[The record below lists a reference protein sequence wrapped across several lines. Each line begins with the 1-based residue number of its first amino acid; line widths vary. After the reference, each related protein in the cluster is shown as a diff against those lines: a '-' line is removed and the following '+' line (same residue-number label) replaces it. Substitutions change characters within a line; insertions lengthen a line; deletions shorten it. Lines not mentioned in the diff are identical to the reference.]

1 MPKPERR
8 LTARAKRRIGGF
20 REGWR
25 ISPRGF
31 RMNFLFWLGQK
42 EVKVSLEAAGDN
54 VLRVSV
60 GDRSYDVSAEFIGQE
75 EILLNVD
82 GRIFNV
88 IVHSN
93 SLSHSVFVNGRLFR
107 VEKRSALK
115 ILREDKGRQK
125 KRDVRISMPGRVVQ
139 VLAAPGDEVQEG
151 QPILVLE
158 AMKMQNEIKAPQAG
172 QIARIC
178 FRAGD
183 YVEASSVLFTVE

>member
-1 MPKPERR
+1 
-8 LTARAKRRIGGF
+8 
-20 REGWR
+20 
-25 ISPRGF
+25 
-31 RMNFLFWLGQK
+31 MNFLFWLGQK
-42 EVKVSLEAAGDN
+42 EVKVSLNAAGEN
-54 VLRVSV
+54 LFCVSV
-60 GDRSYDVSAEFIGQE
+60 GDSAYDVSAEFIGQE
-75 EILLNVD
+75 EILLNID

-107 VEKRSALK
+107 IEKRSALK
-115 ILREDKGRQK
+115 ILREEKGRQK
-125 KRDVRISMPGRVVQ
+125 KRDVKITMPGRVVQ

-172 QIARIC
+172 KIARVC

-183 YVEASSVLFTVE
+183 YVEASSILFTVE

>member
-1 MPKPERR
+1 
-8 LTARAKRRIGGF
+8 
-20 REGWR
+20 
-25 ISPRGF
+25 
-31 RMNFLFWLGQK
+31 MNFLFWLGQK

-139 VLAAPGDEVQEG
+139 VLAAPGDEGQEG

>member
-1 MPKPERR
+1 
-8 LTARAKRRIGGF
+8 
-20 REGWR
+20 
-25 ISPRGF
+25 
-31 RMNFLFWLGQK
+31 MNFLFWLGQK

>member
-1 MPKPERR
+1 
-8 LTARAKRRIGGF
+8 
-20 REGWR
+20 
-25 ISPRGF
+25 
-31 RMNFLFWLGQK
+31 MNFLFWLGQK

-60 GDRSYDVSAEFIGQE
+60 GDRPYDVSAEFIGQE

>member
-1 MPKPERR
+1 
-8 LTARAKRRIGGF
+8 
-20 REGWR
+20 
-25 ISPRGF
+25 
-31 RMNFLFWLGQK
+31 MNFLFWLGQK
-42 EVKVSLEAAGDN
+42 EVKVSLNAAGEN
-54 VLRVSV
+54 LFRVSV
-60 GDRSYDVSAEFIGQE
+60 GDSAYDVSAEFIGQE
-75 EILLNVD
+75 EILLNID

-107 VEKRSALK
+107 IEKRSALK
-115 ILREDKGRQK
+115 ILREEKGRPK
-125 KRDVRISMPGRVVQ
+125 KRDVKITMPGRVVQ

-172 QIARIC
+172 KIARVC

-183 YVEASSVLFTVE
+183 YVEASSILFTVE